1 MKITENP
8 HKSEIVLTAPVVLN
22 PWKRIAEAMIVAVV
36 KKT

>member
-8 HKSEIVLTAPVVLN
+8 HSKEMVLTAPVVLN
-22 PWKRIAEAMIVAVV
+22 PWKRIAEAMMVAVV